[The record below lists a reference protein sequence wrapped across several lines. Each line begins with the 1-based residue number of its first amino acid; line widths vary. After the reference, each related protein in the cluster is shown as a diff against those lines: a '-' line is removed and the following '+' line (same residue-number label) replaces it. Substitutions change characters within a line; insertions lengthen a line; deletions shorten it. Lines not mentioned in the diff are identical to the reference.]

1 MFGVDRD
8 VPIAIARLEYRAGT
22 ARSTLPEVQKLFVI
36 GISIRPGGRRPK
48 KKSGA
53 RAPDFS
59 I

>member
-1 MFGVDRD
+1 VDRD

-22 ARSTLPEVQKLFVI
+22 ARSTLPEVQNLFVI
-36 GISIRPGGRRPK
+36 GASIRPDGWRPK

-53 RAPDFS
+53 LAPDFS